1 MTTSTARARAA
12 SKLLAA
18 ACALLACAPPQG
30 GRATVDAPASVAA
43 GTLTAGQARWVERTL
58 ASLTLRQK
66 AGQLVMP
73 WISGAYAAEDSDEMA
88 RLLELVERD
97 GVGGVV
103 VSMGMPLSYAAKLNA
118 LQRRARVPLLVASDM
133 ESGPG
138 MRMAGIYSFP
148 HLLPQGGGTD
158 FPPAMAFGAAGSDT
172 LAYEAGR
179 ALARE
184 ARAVGV
190 HVTFGPVLD
199 VNSNPANPIISTR
212 SFGEDPALV
221 ARLAGAFS
229 RGAREGGLQTTAK
242 HFPGHGDTEA
252 DSHIELPVV
261 RGDRARLDAVELATY
276 RALLPAGVDGVMS
289 AHIAAVGVEGADAPP
304 ATLSPYFLT
313 RVLREELGFRGI
325 VYTDAMD
332 MGAVVRR
339 YGEADALERALAAG
353 ADVLLMPRDPTDAVD
368 AVEAAVRAGRLS
380 EARLDRSVRLVL
392 EAKARAGLAERRDV
406 PLEAVARQAG
416 IAAHAGL
423 ARRVAA
429 RSITLPRDTRA
440 MVPLAGSVRRLLVVV
455 YADAAD
461 PIAGRVFAAALAA
474 PDRTVEVARVDART
488 TVAELAQLRRR
499 ADSADAT
506 IAAAFVAPLEGRGT
520 VQARGGFADWVESLA
535 AAGAPVGVV
544 SFGSPYL
551 LAAFPSVGTYLL
563 AWGGADA
570 SQLAA
575 ADALLG
581 RAPITGRLPVSIPP
595 LHRRGEGRTVAAR

>member
-1 MTTSTARARAA
+1 MHARVAA
-12 SKLLAA
+12 LGAIAALA
-18 ACALLACAPPQG
+18 ACAGPRARPSPGTSPP
-30 GRATVDAPASVAA
+30 VASVAA
-43 GTLTAGQARWVERTL
+43 GELSHEQRRWVERTL
-58 ASLTLRQK
+58 ASLTLREK
-66 AGQLVMP
+66 AAQLVMP
-73 WISGAYAAEDSDEMA
+73 WISGAYAAEDSDEMR
-88 RLLELVERD
+88 RLFELVERD
-97 GVGGVV
+97 GIGGVV
-103 VSMGMPLSYAAKLNA
+103 ISVGLPLSYAAKLNA
-118 LQRRARVPLLVASDM
+118 LQRRAKVPLLVASDM

-242 HFPGHGDTEA
+242 HFPGHGDTDS

-261 RGDRARLDAVELATY
+261 RGDRARLDSVELAPY
-276 RALLPAGVDGVMS
+276 KALLPAGVDGVMS

-304 ATLSPYFLT
+304 ATLSAYFLT

-339 YGEADALERALAAG
+339 YGEAEALERALAAG
-353 ADVLLMPRDPTDAVD
+353 ADVLLMPREPA
-368 AVEAAVRAGRLS
+368 AAVHAVVAAVQAGRVR
-380 EARLDRSVRLVL
+380 EDRIDRSVRLVL
-392 EAKARAGLAERRDV
+392 EAKARAGLATRREV
-406 PLEAVARQAG
+406 VLEDVARQAG
-416 IAAHAGL
+416 SAAHAAL

-429 RSITLPRDTRA
+429 RSITLARDTRGV
-440 MVPLAGSVRRLLVVV
+440 VPLAASATRMLVVV

-461 PIAGRVFAAALAA
+461 PVSGRTFAAALAA
-474 PDRTVEVARVDART
+474 PGRKVDVVRVDART
-488 TVAELAQLRRR
+488 TAEELARLRLR
-499 ADSADAT
+499 ADSADVT

-520 VQARGGFADWVESLA
+520 VEARGGFAGWVESLA
-535 AAGAPVGVV
+535 TAGRPLCAV

-551 LAAFPSVGTYLL
+551 LSAFPSVPAYLL
-563 AWGGADA
+563 AWGNSDA

-595 LHRRGEGRTVAAR
+595 HHRRGDGRTVAVR